1 MSFPQQGKWRLT
13 TLNNCVLL
21 IGYLQHLMMPW
32 HFAVMVNTF
41 FPWKTFKLSHI
52 FCFALASTWNTP
64 LGQRYLQHGW
74 LENSLKRIG
83 RWRITLLLT
92 RPLIG
97 FQRVLI
103 HFSKCDSEYTPLA
116 SLTPRSISQGR
127 CEGEQRH
134 RESKEHSL
142 TWPYMLYLDKLSSA
156 LKLYQ
161 VHKDPPSKRK
171 NRECRK
177 GRLTR
182 RKPQFKGLDLFITGS
197 PTMATQR
204 TMQGLCYCCLSVM
217 YLFCTNF
224 PDHRSYHSNKT
235 DFALVLSLLLPL
247 TGIRWARQK
256 LWPVLESVVTPR

>member
-21 IGYLQHLMMPW
+21 IGYLQHLMMLW

-52 FCFALASTWNTP
+52 FCFALAFTWNTS
-64 LGQRYLQHGW
+64 LGQRYLQHGQ
-74 LENSLKRIG
+74 LENSLKGIG

-92 RPLIG
+92 WPLIG
-97 FQRVLI
+97 FQRALI
-103 HFSKCDSEYTPLA
+103 HFSKCDSEHTPLA
-116 SLTPRSISQGR
+116 WLTPCSIRQGR

-142 TWPYMLYLDKLSSA
+142 TWPCKLYLNKLSLA
-156 LKLYQ
+156 LRLYQ
-161 VHKDPPSKRK
+161 VHKDPPRKRK

-182 RKPQFKGLDLFITGS
+182 RKPQFKLFDLFITAS
-197 PTMATQR
+197 PTWPHK
-204 TMQGLCYCCLSVM
+204 GLCKGSVTAAF
-217 YLFCTNF
+217 L
-224 PDHRSYHSNKT
+224 
-235 DFALVLSLLLPL
+235 
-247 TGIRWARQK
+247 
-256 LWPVLESVVTPR
+256 